1 MFSLKIDTVSPAKR
15 TQSPSIARSTDT
27 SLPATDCTAASKSHS
42 LLAMSGLSSPQVAV
56 ALVMESSF
64 SETTS
69 LPQLHKAKATVAI
82 SNSLTIPLLAC
93 QIRGG
98 GKLLSIRQ
106 IALYSHIIIISF
118 HSFHPNRFSYF
129 SCKSNIFLR
138 NQQINQR
145 KFCRL
150 KFIYYFCSGIIKII
164 IDIVMYKCKSNKK
177 YCC

>member
-1 MFSLKIDTVSPAKR
+1 MSPAKR

-42 LLAMSGLSSPQVAV
+42 LLAMSGLSSTQVAV
-56 ALVMESSF
+56 ALDMESSF

-98 GKLLSIRQ
+98 KLLIIKQ
-106 IALYSHIIIISF
+106 ITFHFHIIIISF
-118 HSFHPNRFSYF
+118 HSFHPNLFSYF

-138 NQQINQR
+138 NQQINSR

-150 KFIYYFCSGIIKII
+150 KFIYYFCSGIFKII